1 MFNKYYLVELTAY
14 NQTKTIRSNCV
25 LKSKLF
31 QKPPLQY
38 IFENCKTNGYPSV
51 NILSVT
57 QVNKKTAEYLK
68 DHINSK
74 TNNLVNPS
82 DISNYLTTLVKSSG
96 SSMESGFD
104 EKEGLPEFKGNNP
117 L

>member
-14 NQTKTIRSNCV
+14 NQIKTIRSNCV
-25 LKSKLF
+25 LKSKVF

-38 IFENCKTNGYPSV
+38 IFESCKANGYPSV

-68 DHINSK
+68 DHINSR

-82 DISNYLTTLVKSSG
+82 EISKYLTTLVKSSG
-96 SSMESGFD
+96 SSMDSGFD
-104 EKEGLPEFKGNNP
+104 EKEGLPEFNGDAHI
-117 L
+117 